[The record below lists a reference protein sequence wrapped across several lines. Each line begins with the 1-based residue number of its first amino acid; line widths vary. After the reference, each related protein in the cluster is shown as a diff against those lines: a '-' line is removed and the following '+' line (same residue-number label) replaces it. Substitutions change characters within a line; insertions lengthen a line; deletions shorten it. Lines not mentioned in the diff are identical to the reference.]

1 MGKTIEVIIPTYKP
15 GKQFIHLIEL
25 LKQQSYPVS
34 KISIENTEVKYWT
47 AEMEQLSELI
57 EVTHIGKDYF
67 DHGRTRD
74 HAARRAQGDY
84 ILFMTQ
90 DAIPADQY
98 LVENLVKAMDQ
109 PNVAVSYGRQLP
121 SAHSNL
127 IEQFTR
133 NFNYPEKSRVKF
145 KKDIP
150 ELQIKTFFC
159 SDVCAMYDRRIYL
172 EQGGFEK
179 KIIFN
184 EDMVFAGRL
193 VEAGFGVAYAADA
206 RVIHSHNYSALEQFH
221 RNFDLGVSQADF
233 SDIFGK
239 VKSTGEGIRLVKK
252 TAAWLIRQK
261 RPWCVIQ
268 LFWQSGWKFLGY
280 SLGKRYRSL
289 PGWLILRCT
298 MNQNYWNGVI

>member
-1 MGKTIEVIIPTYKP
+1 MGKTVEVIIPTYKP
-15 GKQFIHLIEL
+15 GKQFRRLIGL
-25 LKQQSYPVS
+25 LKKQSYPAA
-34 KISIENTEVKYWT
+34 KISIVNTEVGYWDK
-47 AEMEQLSELI
+47 EYEQEVNEDFGRL
-57 EVTHIGKDYF
+57 EVTHITREYF

-90 DAIPADQY
+90 DAIPADTH
-98 LVENLVKAMDQ
+98 LIENLVKAMEQ
-109 PNVAVSYGRQLP
+109 PGVAVAYGRQLP
-121 SAHSNL
+121 AEHSNP

-133 NFNYPEKSRVKF
+133 NFNYPEESRVKS
-145 KKDIP
+145 KKDLP

-193 VEAGFGVAYAADA
+193 VEAGFQVAYAADA
-206 RVIHSHNYSALEQFH
+206 RVIHSHNYSAMEQFH

-233 SDIFGK
+233 ADVFGK

-252 TAAWLIRQK
+252 TASWLIRQGK
-261 RPWCVIQ
+261 ILHVVQ

-280 SLGKRYRSL
+280 CLGKRYR
-289 PGWLILRCT
+289 
-298 MNQNYWNGVI
+298 